1 MRDNSFLAERLD
13 QIWKFLF
20 PELERKNNVVIR
32 FKGNWKNKFGHIK
45 LLRNKDTEI
54 VINGFFKNEAIPD
67 YIIDLTIAHEL
78 IHYMHG
84 FNSPYEKRFR
94 YPHQGN
100 IVDKELVKR
109 GFGEMLRK
117 EKEFIKEEWPIIVK
131 ENFKPRKYS
140 FRFF

>member
-13 QIWKFLF
+13 QIWKLLF
-20 PELERKNNVVIR
+20 PELERKNNVLIR
-32 FKGNWKNKFGHIK
+32 FKGNWRNKFGHIK
-45 LLRNKDTEI
+45 LLKSKDTEI
-54 VINGFFKNEAIPD
+54 AINGFFKNEVIPE

-84 FNSPYEKRFR
+84 FNSPHEKKYRH
-94 YPHQGN
+94 PHQGN
-100 IVDKELVKR
+100 IVNKELVKR

-117 EKEFIKEEWPIIVK
+117 EKEFIKNDWPGMVK
-131 ENFKPRKYS
+131 ENFPRRRS